1 MKQSMIDET
10 KIVQCID
17 GAGKLAGGKL
27 KIAILGATGMVGQQF
42 IRMLKRHPWFE
53 VVAVAASA
61 NSAGKSY
68 AEAVSGRWAMEFP
81 VPEEIARLGV
91 RDVQEIDE
99 IARHV
104 CEQHQQEPPH
114 LGLEVQAGLV
124 LDVDPDQVE
133 RDAEY
138 EQHDRRDVL
147 EDHEQQHGGHPTAGV
162 AT

>member
-1 MKQSMIDET
+1 MIEET
-10 KIVQCID
+10 NIVQSGD
-17 GAGKLAGGKL
+17 GGRELIGGKL
-27 KIAILGATGMVGQQF
+27 KVAILGATGMVGQQF

-104 CEQHQQEPPH
+104 DVAFCAVSLDKESV
-114 LGLEVQAGLV
+114 LKLEHAFAA
-124 LDVDPDQVE
+124 
-133 RDAEY
+133 R
-138 EQHDRRDVL
+138 
-147 EDHEQQHGGHPTAGV
+147 GV
-162 AT
+162 WVT